1 MKYVTDKDLGLQRFI
16 AQLQV
21 AKRAEVVIGLQ
32 EGDTNGG
39 QSIAEYGAYNE
50 YGTGDIPER
59 SFMRTSFDENNR
71 RISQDIATQYDLVKQ
86 GKKTVYAA
94 FNWIGERHSTDIKD
108 KIGSNI
114 QPANSP
120 ITIARKGSSATLI
133 ASGIMQ
139 KLVRHIVRIPRGRTK

>member
-21 AKRAEVVIGLQ
+21 AKRVEVVIGLQ

-94 FNWIGERHSTDIKD
+94 LGMVGLRHEADIKT

-120 ITIARKGSSATLI
+120 ITIARKGSSRTLI
-133 ASGIMQ
+133 DTGAM
-139 KLVRHIVRIPRGRTK
+139 LAAVRYIIRIPRGRTK

>member
-1 MKYVTDKDLGLQRFI
+1 MKYVTDKDLGLNRFI

-39 QSIAEYGAYNE
+39 KSIAEYGAYNE

-59 SFMRTSFDENNR
+59 SFMRTSFDENSR
-71 RISQDIATQYDLVKQ
+71 RISQDISAQYDLVKQ
-86 GKKTVYAA
+86 GKALVHHALRWVA
-94 FNWIGERHSTDIKD
+94 LRHIVDIKQ
-108 KIGSNI
+108 KINSNI

-120 ITIARKGSSATLI
+120 KTIARKGSSATLI
-133 ASGIMQ
+133 DTGAMRDA
-139 KLVRHIVRIPRGRTK
+139 VREIIRIPRGRSK